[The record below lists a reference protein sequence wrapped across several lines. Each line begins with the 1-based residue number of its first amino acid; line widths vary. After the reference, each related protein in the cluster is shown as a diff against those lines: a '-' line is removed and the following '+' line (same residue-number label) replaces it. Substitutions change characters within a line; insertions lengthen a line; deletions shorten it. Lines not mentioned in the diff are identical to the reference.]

1 MKGTVKPT
9 VIRLVCVALG
19 AVTMTGLGSAPHSRA
34 VPAEQMAVMVMSS
47 GGMIPPALSAM
58 QSPSLAA
65 FADGRVLTAT
75 KVAARQL
82 VPARYLLARV
92 DPAMVTDFVTA
103 ALGSGLL
110 DGSADFGTP
119 RFTDLATT
127 TMVVDSG
134 RERLEVAVYALDE
147 RFEDGLTAGQRDA
160 RTRLRELIAQAFA
173 LPTGVAT
180 VPYTP
185 DRVSVYEPLAAAS
198 GEPASTVWPGPPP
211 QSFLVPTRA
220 RRSNACGLL
229 SGAPARA
236 VYLAALDNPGARWLV
251 DGVTRVLAVN
261 PLPLEG
267 DCP

>member
-1 MKGTVKPT
+1 MSDTVKPT

-19 AVTMTGLGSAPHSRA
+19 AVTMTGVGSAPHSRA
-34 VPAEQMAVMVMSS
+34 LPAEQMAVMVMSS
-47 GGMIPPALSAM
+47 GGMIQPALSAM

-65 FADGRVLTAT
+65 FEDGRVLTAT

-82 VPARYLLARV
+82 VPARYLLARL
-92 DPAMVTDFVTA
+92 DPSTVTNFVAA

-110 DGSADFGTP
+110 DGSTDFGTP

-127 TMVVDSG
+127 TVLVDSG
-134 RERLEVAVYALDE
+134 RERAEVAVYALDE
-147 RFEDGLTAGQRDA
+147 RFETGLTDAQREA
-160 RTRLRELIAQAFA
+160 RTRLRELIAQALA

-185 DRVSVYEPLAAAS
+185 DRVSVYEPVATAS

-229 SGAPARA
+229 SGDSARA
-236 VYLAALDNPGARWLV
+236 VYLAALANPGARWLV
-251 DGVTRVLAVN
+251 DGTTRVLAVN
-261 PLPLEG
+261 ALPLEG